1 MCWMYSALTIY
12 ECNKKIDEIGAIV
25 TVIEK
30 KIGYIREILDER
42 KDSSP

>member
-12 ECNKKIDEIGAIV
+12 ECHKKINDIGAIV

-30 KIGYIREILDER
+30 KIGYIREMLNDQKES
-42 KDSSP
+42 KQ